1 MNPIETTPQ
10 GTFSEFLKAEPVAG
24 TAVDKFRIALY
35 GDNGSQLG
43 WIGQNDDEWAILV
56 TDESKA
62 LTLELYPHNS
72 INYYRIKDTSRYMSV
87 SRNAYVGFYNW
98 SGATGWE
105 LDGDHLVSDY
115 NNQKLSLY
123 SKDNQYLYAWDK
135 YTVLK
140 VKLDTK

>member
-1 MNPIETTPQ
+1 MNPIETLPQ
-10 GTFSEFLKAEPVAG
+10 GTFSEFLKSEPVMG
-24 TAVDKFRIALY
+24 TAVDKFKIALY

-43 WIGQNDDEWAILV
+43 WLGQNDDEWAILV

-62 LTLELYPHNS
+62 LTLELYPYDQVD
-72 INYYRIKDTSRYMSV
+72 YYRVKGTSRYMSV
-87 SRNAYVGFYNW
+87 NRNAYIGFYNW
-98 SGATGWE
+98 SGATGWK
-105 LDGDHLVSDY
+105 LDGEHLISDY

-135 YTVLK
+135 YNVLN